1 MRQGFCQMIVEIE
14 RELCVGAVVPPK
26 SMATVRRG
34 HRSHREPQRG
44 PSPDVHAFWGLPT
57 PWPLK
62 DIECAR
68 PGQWGWSLQ
77 NPRAKGDTLMI
88 SDLSTF
94 LPGSPPQMGGCFST
108 SDPVCVTSLVSE

>member
-1 MRQGFCQMIVEIE
+1 MWEPSYLPRAWRLCGEVTEVTE
-14 RELCVGAVVPPK
+14 SPREA
-26 SMATVRRG
+26 
-34 HRSHREPQRG
+34 

-62 DIECAR
+62 DTECAR
-68 PGQWGWSLQ
+68 PGPWGWSLQ

-88 SDLSTF
+88 SDLSAF

-108 SDPVCVTSLVSE
+108 SDAVCVTSLVSE